1 MESQTITKVHN
12 FSAGPCILPPRVLQK
27 ASESVLEL
35 GNSGLSLIEM
45 SHRSKPFVEIM
56 EKARNLVRELLNVP
70 DNYTVLFLQ
79 GGASLG
85 FYMSAV
91 NFMKQNGGKAAY
103 LDTGTWS
110 SNAIKQAKLIG
121 EVITV
126 ASGDETN
133 FTAIP
138 KGYQIPSDADYFHIT
153 SNNTIRGTQLKE
165 FPESPVSML
174 CDMSSDIFSRKINV
188 SDFDLIYA
196 GAQKNMGPAGTTL
209 YIVNKD
215 KLGKTGRDLPSM
227 LDLQVHDKK
236 DSMFNTPPVFPVY
249 VSMLTMEW
257 MKELGGVPELQ
268 KRSEAKAAL
277 LYSEIDRNPLFKG
290 ATAIEDRSNMNATF
304 LLTDDTFTD
313 RFNDLWKNAGVS
325 GINGHRSVGG
335 YRASMYNALPIESVQ
350 VLVDVMKELERTA

>member
-1 MESQTITKVHN
+1 METQVKAKVHN
-12 FSAGPCILPPRVLQK
+12 FSAGPCILPPEVLRK

-35 GNSGLSLIEM
+35 DGHGLSLIEM

-56 EKARNLVRELLNVP
+56 EKARSLVRELLDVP

-85 FYMSAV
+85 FYMSAI
-91 NFMKQNGGKAAY
+91 NFMKNEGGKGAY

-110 SNAIKQAKLIG
+110 SGAIKEAKLLG

-126 ASGDETN
+126 ASGKDVDYTK
-133 FTAIP
+133 IP
-138 KGYQIPSDADYFHIT
+138 KDYTIPSDADYFHIT
-153 SNNTIRGTQLKE
+153 SNNTIRGTQIKK
-165 FPESPVSML
+165 FPECSIPMI
-174 CDMSSDIFSRKINV
+174 CDMSSDIFSKKINV

-215 KLGKTGRDLPSM
+215 MLGKTGRQIPSM
-227 LDLQVHDKK
+227 LDLQKQDAK
-236 DSMFNTPPVFPVY
+236 DSMYNTPPVFAVY
-249 VSMLTMEW
+249 GSMLMMEW
-257 MKELGGVPELQ
+257 MKSIGGVAELE
-268 KRSEAKAAL
+268 KRNDAKAKL
-277 LYSEIDRNPLFKG
+277 LYDEIDRNSLFKG
-290 ATAIEDRSNMNATF
+290 TTAVEDRSFMNPTF
-304 LLTDDTFTD
+304 VLTDESHTEKFDKM
-313 RFNDLWKNAGVS
+313 WKAAGVS

-350 VLVDVMKELERTA
+350 ILVDVMKELENNA